1 MKTRAN
7 KAYLLGL
14 LLVTAGCVAGE
25 RHSTTIERR
34 WPASA
39 IRTVELQGVDGSLTV
54 EAGAPDE
61 ISLVANVRS
70 VGFDPKDHAE
80 NEGFFETDLSGDTL
94 RIGQKKHIHASFPFF
109 ARKKLS
115 IDYALRVPPTIALD
129 MRTVNGRIVARG
141 VDGATELHTVNG
153 QIEVE
158 TGGTSE
164 LNCRTVNG
172 SVHAKFLRDFRG
184 ARLRTVNGGVE
195 ALLPPTASFTCDLS
209 QVNGDFEAS
218 FPLSIHSH
226 PGNRRVS
233 GQVNGGQFELQITTV
248 NGDVDVH
255 HVPPPPHAPP
265 TPPALP
271 NPQIPQPVPPP
282 PAPPTS

>member
-1 MKTRAN
+1 MKTQA

-14 LLVTAGCVAGE
+14 LFATAGCVAGE
-25 RHSTTIERR
+25 RHVSTIERR

-39 IRTVELQGVDGSLTV
+39 IRTVELEGVDGSLTV
-54 EAGAPDE
+54 EAGASNE
-61 ISLVANVRS
+61 ISLVAHVRS
-70 VGFDPKDHAE
+70 VGFDPKEHAE

-94 RIGQKKHIHASFPFF
+94 HIGQKKQVHVRFPFF
-109 ARKKLS
+109 SRKQLS
-115 IDYALRVPPTIALD
+115 IDYALRVPPSIALD
-129 MRTVNGRIVARG
+129 LKTVNGRIVARG
-141 VDGATELHTVNG
+141 VDGATELTTING

-158 TGGTSE
+158 TSGTSE

-195 ALLPPTASFTCDLS
+195 ALLPLTASFTCDLS

-248 NGDVDVH
+248 NGDVDVQH
-255 HVPPPPHAPP
+255 MPAPPHAPP
-265 TPPALP
+265 PPALP
-271 NPQIPQPVPPP
+271 NPQIPQPVVP

>member
-1 MKTRAN
+1 MKTQA
-7 KAYLLGL
+7 KAYLLGVL
-14 LLVTAGCVAGE
+14 LATAGCVAGE
-25 RHSTTIERR
+25 RHVSTIERH

-39 IRTVELQGVDGSLTV
+39 IRTLELEGVDGNLTV
-54 EAGAPDE
+54 EAGASNE
-61 ISLVANVRS
+61 ISLVAHVRS
-70 VGFDPKDHAE
+70 VGFDQKEHAE

-94 RIGQKKHIHASFPFF
+94 HIGQKKQARVRFAFF
-109 ARKKLS
+109 SRKQLS
-115 IDYALRVPPTIALD
+115 IDYALRVPPSIALD
-129 MRTVNGRIVARG
+129 LKTVNGRIVARG
-141 VDGATELHTVNG
+141 VDGATELTTING

-158 TGGTSE
+158 ASGTSE

-172 SVHAKFLRDFRG
+172 SVHAKFLHDFRG

-195 ALLPPTASFTCDLS
+195 ALLPLTASFTCDLS

-248 NGDVDVH
+248 NGDVDVQH
-255 HVPPPPHAPP
+255 MPTPPHAPP
-265 TPPALP
+265 PPALP
-271 NPQIPQPVPPP
+271 NPQIPQPVVP